1 MTTFIYSVIVFAVLI
16 FAHELG
22 HFITAKA
29 TGVKVNEFALGMG
42 PVLFKKKVGETQYSL
57 RLFPI
62 GGFCAMEGED
72 EDSADERAFNKK
84 PAWQRAIVLAA
95 GSVMNVVLTIIIL
108 SMLLFTAGYP
118 TVEIS
123 QVSTGSPASAAGIL
137 PGDELKAINNTKIT
151 EWDDIY
157 TIIGKLQP
165 GTEISIEVE
174 RNGEALMFKSQTAQ
188 AEDGRTI
195 IGIKPVT
202 EKRPLSAISDGFKS
216 TWSMTVAMMDVLK
229 QLFTGHVAASDLTG
243 PVGIVYMV
251 GDSAKMGIQY
261 VAYLAALISL
271 NLAIINLLPFPALDG
286 GRLVFLVVRKI
297 TGKAITDKM
306 EANIHTAGIILLFG
320 LMIYV
325 TWNDIL
331 RFIIPI
337 MGGK

>member
-1 MTTFIYSVIVFAVLI
+1 MTTLVYSVIVFAVLI
-16 FAHELG
+16 FVHELG

-29 TGVKVNEFALGMG
+29 IGVKVNEFALGMG
-42 PVLFKKKVGETQYSL
+42 PVLFKKKKGETQYSL
-57 RLFPI
+57 RLIPI

-72 EDSADERAFNKK
+72 EDSEDERAFNKK

-95 GSVMNVVLTIIIL
+95 GSLMNVVLTIIIL
-108 SMLLFTAGYP
+108 SMLLLTAGYP
-118 TVEIS
+118 TVEIRE
-123 QVSTGSPASAAGIL
+123 VSVNSPAASAGIL
-137 PGDELKAINNTKIT
+137 PGDELVSINGNAID

-157 TIIGKLQP
+157 PIIGKLKP
-165 GTEISIEVE
+165 GTEISILVE
-174 RNGEALMFKSQTAQ
+174 RNGQPMSFKSETAQ

-202 EKRPLSAISDGFKS
+202 ETRPFLAVKDGFRS
-216 TWSMTVAMMDVLK
+216 TWTMTVAMADILT
-229 QLFTGHVAASDLTG
+229 QLFEGDVAASDLTG

-251 GDSAKMGIQY
+251 GDSAKMGIPY

-271 NLAIINLLPFPALDG
+271 NLAMINLLPFPALDG
-286 GRLVFLVVRKI
+286 GRLLFLAIRKI
-297 TGKAITDKM
+297 TGRAITDKM
-306 EANIHTAGIILLFG
+306 EASVHTAGIILLFG

-337 MGGK
+337 MGAK